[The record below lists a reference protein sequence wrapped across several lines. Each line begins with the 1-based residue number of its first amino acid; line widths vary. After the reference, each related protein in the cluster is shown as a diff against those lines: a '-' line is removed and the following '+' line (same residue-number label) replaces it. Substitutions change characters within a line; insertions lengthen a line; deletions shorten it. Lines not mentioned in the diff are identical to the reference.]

1 MDLVTLSKVMGTKS
15 QGGGTP
21 LQSVLRGV
29 TAVKILTKIFYN
41 GIVTLRFIT
50 EILLD
55 LDQLDRVYQRDI
67 VP

>member
-1 MDLVTLSKVMGTKS
+1 MINVKPVYELMW

-21 LQSVLRGV
+21 LQSVLRAA
-29 TAVKILTKIFYN
+29 TAVKVLTKKFIMALHIFYN
-41 GIVTLRFIT
+41 CA

-67 VP
+67 MA